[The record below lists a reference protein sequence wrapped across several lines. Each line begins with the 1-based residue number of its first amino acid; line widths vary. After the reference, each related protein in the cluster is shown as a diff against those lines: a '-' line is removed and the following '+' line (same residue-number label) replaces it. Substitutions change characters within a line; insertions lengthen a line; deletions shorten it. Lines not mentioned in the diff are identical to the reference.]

1 MTLCADVMHVNGIP
15 FFVAISRHI
24 KHITATACKS
34 MNKGTMLASIDIIVN
49 AYAQRGFKVTNM
61 HMDNAF
67 ECLREDLTGEDRKI
81 YLNTVAA
88 NEHEPTIERCIR
100 HIKDRCRCAF
110 VSVRFK
116 RMPRRLT
123 SELVEAMIYWINCV
137 PRIDGVHPVISPRT
151 IMTGQQLTAKN
162 VEFQFGD
169 YVQATQPPRG
179 QNTGNSM
186 DERTCDAIYCRPSGN
201 TQGGFWVYKIS
212 TNQLVH
218 RNRAWLSH
226 SSDVIAHQEA
236 IAANEGAPDGLVF
249 GDRAAAT
256 TILDFETEE
265 AFEFVDDISDE
276 EYENDDHELEDDH
289 ELDWDG
295 DVTKDLNIDETEYVN
310 ENADGDIDDIDTDD
324 DAENLEDY
332 IDPEIDPNHD
342 EENNTGDIEEDDIEA
357 EVVFEHDEPDET
369 IGVETAMEDVGP
381 RRSARDARIPTRY
394 PETDPDIERVLNKH
408 VYFQAV
414 DQYQNIN
421 ATMSS
426 KQYVL
431 KAGLKIFK
439 DPGYDAVAS
448 EIRNNL
454 HGRGVISPV
463 KQRDVTGKIRK
474 ASLPY
479 LMFLKRKRCG
489 KIKARGCADGRRQRE
504 FISKEE
510 ASSPTVSTHALMATC
525 LVDAIEGRYVATA
538 DIPGAFLQA
547 KMDDDV
553 WIKFEGDMV
562 DVLVSINKGLYGP
575 CVCHHKGKTY
585 LYAKANKAIYGCL
598 KSALLFYQLFSGE
611 LKKWGFKQ
619 NPYDACTFNKLVK
632 GS

>member
-1 MTLCADVMHVNGIP
+1 
-15 FFVAISRHI
+15 
-24 KHITATACKS
+24 
-34 MNKGTMLASIDIIVN
+34 
-49 AYAQRGFKVTNM
+49 M

-67 ECLREDLTGEDRKI
+67 ECLQEDLTGEDRKI

-226 SSDVIAHQEA
+226 SSDVIAHQIEA

-249 GDRAAAT
+249 GDRAGST

-265 AFEFVDDISDE
+265 AFEFADDISDE

-289 ELDWDG
+289 ELDWDVHEL
-295 DVTKDLNIDETEYVN
+295 DK
-310 ENADGDIDDIDTDD
+310 EN
-324 DAENLEDY
+324 
-332 IDPEIDPNHD
+332 
-342 EENNTGDIEEDDIEA
+342 
-357 EVVFEHDEPDET
+357 V
-369 IGVETAMEDVGP
+369 
-381 RRSARDARIPTRY
+381 
-394 PETDPDIERVLNKH
+394 
-408 VYFQAV
+408 
-414 DQYQNIN
+414 
-421 ATMSS
+421 
-426 KQYVL
+426 
-431 KAGLKIFK
+431 
-439 DPGYDAVAS
+439 
-448 EIRNNL
+448 
-454 HGRGVISPV
+454 
-463 KQRDVTGKIRK
+463 
-474 ASLPY
+474 
-479 LMFLKRKRCG
+479 
-489 KIKARGCADGRRQRE
+489 
-504 FISKEE
+504 
-510 ASSPTVSTHALMATC
+510 
-525 LVDAIEGRYVATA
+525 
-538 DIPGAFLQA
+538 
-547 KMDDDV
+547 DDDV
-553 WIKFEGDMV
+553 ADQGDVVDQGDIVNQDDVIDQDDDVDGAHDANPDVDVDVDV
-562 DVLVSINKGLYGP
+562 DVL
-575 CVCHHKGKTY
+575 
-585 LYAKANKAIYGCL
+585 
-598 KSALLFYQLFSGE
+598 
-611 LKKWGFKQ
+611 
-619 NPYDACTFNKLVK
+619 
-632 GS
+632 